1 MLTAV
6 QEGVSGAHRVPV
18 RRTGL
23 AERLLRPVF
32 SCVVAAIGLALL
44 AGQAAAAVR
53 LEPVQD
59 QALNHTLQNAFV
71 LPMMPEQ
78 LAGSEAERT
87 RLLEAE
93 IRRLRDLLHSIGY
106 LDAEIEVL
114 SGSDPDEDVRLLP
127 VPGDLFRIGW
137 VALSGLPG
145 GLPSDSVDD
154 LENFAGTF
162 AGLSVTRDNLDRL
175 EAGLVWRL
183 RDATHAHAEIVQT
196 VKQTEPELK
205 TAGILINLDPG
216 PAVRIGKIQFLGS
229 RHTDILEPLVA
240 FVVKEA
246 DGYSASAMEQ
256 LFALLEKTDL
266 FSRIEIALAPVN
278 EVTGT
283 TDLEVNLVEKPAEA
297 KPLDFQTRSGPA
309 LAIFT
314 MLLILLREC
323 VAGTKWGRKPFEPTF
338 TLTVTVFYAINVAVI
353 FNLVASTVILRS

>member
-1 MLTAV
+1 MTV
-6 QEGVSGAHRVPV
+6 QEVVSGAHRVPG
-18 RRTGL
+18 RRTDMAGCL
-23 AERLLRPVF
+23 GGPLVLCA
-32 SCVVAAIGLALL
+32 VAAISLALL
-44 AGQAAAAVR
+44 AGQVAAAVR

-59 QALNHTLQNAFV
+59 QALNQTLQNAFV

-78 LAGSEAERT
+78 LAGTEAERA

-106 LDAEIEVL
+106 LDAEIDLL
-114 SGSDPDEDVRLLP
+114 SASHSDEDVRLLP

-137 VALSGLPG
+137 VAMSGLPD
-145 GLPSDSVDD
+145 GLPPDSVDD
-154 LENFAGTF
+154 LENFAATF
-162 AGLSVTRDNLDRL
+162 VGLSVTRDNLDRM

-183 RDATHAHAEIVQT
+183 RDAAHAHAEIVQT

-216 PAVRIGKIQFLGS
+216 PAVRVGKIQFLGS

-240 FVVKEA
+240 FVIKEG
-246 DGYSASAMEQ
+246 DPFSASAMEE
-256 LFALLEKTDL
+256 LHALLEKTDL
-266 FSRIEIALAPVN
+266 FSRIEIELAPVN
-278 EVTGT
+278 EVTGY

-323 VAGTKWGRKPFEPTF
+323 VAGTKWSRKPFEPTF

-353 FNLVASTVILRS
+353 FNLVASTVIVRS